1 MVRSRLC
8 HACRVGTED
17 MGTHKNP
24 IGVLEFDES
33 RDVAGRK
40 RLWEACRACD
50 GNGRQQF
57 RKFIVAASKAKGKK
71 EPQTSMP

>member
-1 MVRSRLC
+1 MSPEQLRSSASMARSRLC

-40 RLWEACRACD
+40 RLWEACRSCD
-50 GNGRQQF
+50 GNGR
-57 RKFIVAASKAKGKK
+57 
-71 EPQTSMP
+71 